1 MRDDRG
7 QTLPL
12 YIWLVGILL
21 FVGFV
26 FFVFAKG
33 AVARSGAQS
42 AADAA
47 ALAAAQDVRDQFVDG
62 LMDGIQDGGWVN
74 WIEGNGTWESD
85 PFAAAASLAAAN
97 DSTLQGLN
105 EGQVNGKLSF
115 TASIQTNYAVG
126 DSLVPGTE
134 DMQANASA
142 TAVIEPR
149 CEVDLSVDPTEFV
162 KFSCDGG
169 GSWEIDL
176 EDFDPEDLD
185 PLDLP
190 EAKDLFSVQL
200 AE

>member
-1 MRDDRG
+1 MHLRLHDDKG

-21 FVGFV
+21 FVAFV

-47 ALAAAQDVRDQFVDG
+47 ALAAAQDVRDQLADALLDDIG
-62 LMDGIQDGGWVN
+62 NGGWADLIDGQGP
-74 WIEGNGTWESD
+74 WGQD
-85 PFAAAASLAAAN
+85 PFGSAADLAGAN
-97 DSTLQGLN
+97 DSTLLGL
-105 EGQVNGKLSF
+105 EPTQVNGKIAF
-115 TASIQTNYAVG
+115 KARIETNYAVG

-134 DMQANASA
+134 DMQATADA

-149 CEVDLSVDPTEFV
+149 CTFEPSIDPKEIVEFACEG
-162 KFSCDGG
+162 S
-169 GSWEIDL
+169 GSWEIDPK
-176 EDFDPEDLD
+176 DFDLD
-185 PLDLP
+185 DLP
-190 EAKDLFSVQL
+190 KAKDLFSVHL

>member
-1 MRDDRG
+1 MTPSYLRDDKG

-21 FVGFV
+21 FVAFV

-47 ALAAAQDVRDQFVDG
+47 ALAAAQDVRDQLADSM
-62 LMDGIQDGGWVN
+62 LDGIENGDWVDWIDGQGPWDQ
-74 WIEGNGTWESD
+74 D
-85 PFAAAASLAAAN
+85 PFGSAAALAGAN
-97 DSTLQGLN
+97 DATLQTLAPT
-105 EGQVNGKLSF
+105 QVNGNIAF
-115 TASIQTNYAVG
+115 EASIETNYTVG

-134 DMQANASA
+134 NMQATADA

-149 CEVDLSVDPTEFV
+149 CTFELSIDPKKVVEFA
-162 KFSCDGG
+162 CDDS
-169 GSWEIDL
+169 GSWEIDPK
-176 EDFDPEDLD
+176 DFDLD
-185 PLDLP
+185 DLP
-190 EAKDLFSVQL
+190 KPKDLFSVYL